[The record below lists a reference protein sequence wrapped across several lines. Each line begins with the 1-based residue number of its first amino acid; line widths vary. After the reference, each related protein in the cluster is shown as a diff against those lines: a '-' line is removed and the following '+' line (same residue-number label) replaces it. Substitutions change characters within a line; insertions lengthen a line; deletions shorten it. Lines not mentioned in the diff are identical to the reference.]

1 MPNLHQFDFE
11 PNFKKYR
18 LLMHYLWIKFA
29 SITIFQNITNEVFSC
44 LSFTN
49 EFGLLFSI
57 ISSKKLPKR
66 VFQLAGR
73 RQDSFGSQLW

>member
-1 MPNLHQFDFE
+1 MPNLHLFDFE

-49 EFGLLFSI
+49 NSNVPIEY
-57 ISSKKLPKR
+57 
-66 VFQLAGR
+66 
-73 RQDSFGSQLW
+73 